1 MIAISLDC
9 GCKGTAFF
17 ECGKLFGGFFATK
30 LKLIL
35 NALDYQ
41 CVIFKGKIGYSYNR
55 THICE

>member
-17 ECGKLFGGFFATK
+17 ESGKLFGGFFAIK

-35 NALDYQ
+35 NVLDYQ
-41 CVIFKGKIGYSYNR
+41 CFIFKKKIGPSYDK